1 MLKTNESIFR
11 IALMSR
17 SLFVQRTVPSVFMSE
32 DNRQLVEGLIRNSQP
47 APPAWPENDVSSN
60 WEAAPSSGIGSTESF
75 ATDFAAARSG
85 TRPSE
90 ADISTAKRTSAGTS
104 HRLLAIGFSEGDVS
118 EAMRLVGSSA
128 SFGTLVDWLVLH
140 VAESRLP
147 KQFCPEASG
156 AHVEVVRKGPRA
168 GGAAQA
174 DGTVGQ
180 YAGVSSSCREVM
192 ERGFSREEA
201 ERALEDAGGDVDAA
215 LCILSRSAMGETGAA
230 AAGGMGAVSGASSCS
245 AEELQEERV
254 ALAAIYGDDFSELA
268 AADGLT
274 LCVRLPSR
282 GAGEERTRMEFRF
295 PASCHYP
302 QEAPCISFRNSRAL
316 PAWLRRLTVLALK
329 RAQELLGEP
338 MLWALVEGAM
348 DHVATLDV
356 EVSTPDQPERV
367 SDAHSGAS
375 EKRRDA
381 HHSGSEQS
389 SDACE
394 SGSIGQGVSRPGE
407 QAPSLD
413 ESRRGERRPSSGAS
427 DSGGPRQ
434 GCAAARSSASGRG
447 GGAVPPAAVQRESER
462 LQQHWQRWQRE
473 GRYANMRQARA
484 ALPAAKQKGQL
495 MDAIEG
501 PDAATTSKSQSG
513 PRVTIVCGQTG
524 CGKSTQV
531 PQYILEHWTERQ
543 QGGKCN
549 VVVTQPRR
557 VAAIG
562 LAERVAAERGEK
574 VGETVGYSVR
584 LESQRSA
591 RTRLLFCTTGVLLRR
606 LQGEPGLGGVTHV
619 VVDEVHERTVEGD
632 LLLLLLRTLISD
644 GRNDLTLV
652 LMSATADANELAA
665 YFGSGGVQRA
675 PAAVAVVSIPGF
687 THPVRE
693 LYLEDVL
700 EMTGEVIGARSRYAK
715 RKAPGRKE
723 SSSEGGKTNG
733 RQIPACD
740 TEKPPRFAS
749 KEVSQKEGRSEIPQ
763 ETKLGKASSSQKEAG
778 GVIESWDAGEESE
791 DEDFESEKETSK
803 AGGEAKEKDWVEADT
818 SGGLPAEALQ
828 LATAAD
834 APPRQRPNELG
845 KPDRQRA
852 EAGREYSDATKKS
865 VENVEEETLNYELV
879 EKVVCKILEE
889 EQRPTTR

>member
-1 MLKTNESIFR
+1 M
-11 IALMSR
+11 
-17 SLFVQRTVPSVFMSE
+17 QRTVPSVFMSE
-32 DNRQLVEGLIRNSQP
+32 DNRQLVEGLIRESQP
-47 APPAWPENDVSSN
+47 APQPWPEDDASSN
-60 WEAAPSSGIGSTESF
+60 WEASPSSGIGSTESF

-85 TRPSE
+85 ARPSE
-90 ADISTAKRTSAGTS
+90 ADISTAKRTSEGTS
-104 HRLLAIGFSEGDVS
+104 QRLLAMGFSDGDVS
-118 EAMRLVGSSA
+118 EAVRLVGSSA

-140 VAESRLP
+140 VPEWRLP
-147 KQFCPEASG
+147 KQFRPEASG

-168 GGAAQA
+168 GGAAEA

-215 LCILSRSAMGETGAA
+215 LCIQSRSAFGKTSAA
-230 AAGGMGAVSGASSCS
+230 AVCGMGGARGLSSCS

-268 AADGLT
+268 AADGRT

-282 GAGEERTRMEFRF
+282 GAGEERTKMEFRF
-295 PASCHYP
+295 PASCDYP

-348 DHVATLDV
+348 EDVATSDV
-356 EVSTPDQPERV
+356 EDSTPDGPERV
-367 SDAHSGAS
+367 SDAHLGAS
-375 EKRRDA
+375 ERRRDA
-381 HHSGSEQS
+381 HRSGLEQS
-389 SDACE
+389 PDACE
-394 SGSIGQGVSRPGE
+394 SGSTGLGVSRAGE
-407 QAPSLD
+407 QAPSQD
-413 ESRRGERRPSSGAS
+413 QSRRGEGRPSSGAS
-427 DSGGPRQ
+427 DSWGPRQ
-434 GCAAARSSASGRG
+434 GGAAARFSGSGGG
-447 GGAVPPAAVQRESER
+447 GGAVPPAAARRESER
-462 LQQHWQRWQRE
+462 LQQHWQRWLRE

-484 ALPAAKQKGQL
+484 ALPAVKQKGQL

-501 PDAATTSKSQSG
+501 PDAGTTSKSQAG

-606 LQGEPGLGGVTHV
+606 LQGDPGLGGVTHV
-619 VVDEVHERTVEGD
+619 VLDEVHERTVEGD
-632 LLLLLLRTLISD
+632 LLLLLLRTLIAD
-644 GRNDLTLV
+644 VRKDLTVV

-665 YFGSGGVQRA
+665 YFGFGGLQRA
-675 PAAVAVVSIPGF
+675 AAAVSVVSIPGF

-700 EMTGEVIGARSRYAK
+700 EMTGEVIGARSRYSK
-715 RKAPGRKE
+715 RKTPARKE

-733 RQIPACD
+733 RQIPARAAE
-740 TEKPPRFAS
+740 TPPSVS
-749 KEVSQKEGRSEIPQ
+749 KEVSQKEGRSETPR
-763 ETKLGKASSSQKEAG
+763 ESKLGKASSGQKEAG
-778 GVIESWDAGEESE
+778 DVKESWDAGEESE
-791 DEDFESEKETSK
+791 VEDVESERQASK
-803 AGGEAKEKDWVEADT
+803 AGGEAEEDDWPEADT

-828 LATAAD
+828 SETAAD
-834 APPRQRPNELG
+834 AAPRQRPNEG

-852 EAGREYSDATKKS
+852 EAGREYSEATKKS
-865 VENVEEETLNYELV
+865 VENVEEEVLNYELV

-889 EQRPTTR
+889 EQRPTSR